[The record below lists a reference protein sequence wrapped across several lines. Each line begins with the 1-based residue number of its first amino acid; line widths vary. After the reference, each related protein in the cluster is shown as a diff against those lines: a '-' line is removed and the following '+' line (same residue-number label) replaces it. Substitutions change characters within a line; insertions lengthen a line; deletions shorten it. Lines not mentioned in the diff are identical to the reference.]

1 MSRISISTLLKSVI
15 AIMAL
20 VIVASTIVTAW
31 DAWSRV
37 RSTDR
42 MADTAE
48 ASVHMFTALANLRLD
63 RTVTTRDL
71 DAEQAFATVNP
82 QILDT
87 RKLEMPALKAAAAA
101 IEAIDFADRK
111 SAASSLRAATDTLT
125 RLHDE
130 SLAALKQPKA
140 ARRAGLIKDYTAGI
154 NAAIALV
161 EQLSDR
167 LTALVKLD
175 DSMVD
180 QLLEI
185 KQLAW
190 SARNVGGDVSVMIS
204 GPLAGQK
211 IAPDAREKYAAAV
224 AGMDRSWAL
233 LRSKMTGLSLPER
246 FNSVVENCQRE
257 LFGADFIALRN
268 KTLNALIAGQPTDY
282 TAGSWSVMS
291 VARLATVE
299 AVAAAALD
307 VAKSHAEN
315 QQAAATR
322 SLWIALAGL
331 AVAVAFAIGMIV
343 MVSRRVV
350 RPLATIN
357 AAMLRLAGGD
367 MQVSVPFGERKD
379 EIGAL
384 AGAMLTFRDS
394 MIETDRLRAEQKAAE
409 ERSIADKQAV
419 AEREAAQKKAA
430 DEKAAAERRAAMLKL
445 AADFESAVGGIVG
458 TVSSSATE
466 LEAAAATLTQTADT
480 TQKLSTAVA
489 AASGQAS
496 GNVQS
501 VASATEEMS
510 SSVGEIGRQVHE
522 SSRIAGQAVQQ
533 AHQTDSRIN
542 ELSQAAAR
550 IGDVVKL
557 ITAIAEQTNLLA
569 LNATIEAARAGE
581 AGKGFAVVAQEV
593 KNLAAQTAKA
603 TGEIGGQ
610 IAGMQTATQDSVSA
624 IKEIGDTIRHISEIA
639 GTIAA
644 AVEEQGAA
652 TAEITRN
659 VQQAARGTTEVAT
672 NIGDVQQGAAE
683 TGSASAQVLASARS
697 LSQDSNHLKTELD
710 RFLATIRAA

>member
-15 AIMAL
+15 AIMA
-20 VIVASTIVTAW
+20 VIIVASTIVTAW

-42 MADTAE
+42 MADTAD

-63 RTVTTRDL
+63 RTATTRDL
-71 DAEQAFATVNP
+71 NAEQAFATINP
-82 QILDT
+82 QVLNT
-87 RKLEMPALKAAAAA
+87 RKVEMPALKAAIKA
-101 IEAIDFADRK
+101 IEAIDYPDRK
-111 SAASSLRAATDTLT
+111 SAASSLRAATETLA
-125 RLHDE
+125 RLHEE
-130 SLAALKQPKA
+130 SLAALKQPKT
-140 ARRAGLIKDYTAGI
+140 ARRAGLAKDYAAGVT
-154 NAAIALV
+154 AAIALL

-167 LTALVKLD
+167 LTELVKLD
-175 DSMVD
+175 DPFVD

-204 GPLAGQK
+204 GPLSGQK
-211 IAPDAREKYAAAV
+211 IAPDAREKFAAAV
-224 AGMDRSWAL
+224 GGMDRSWAL
-233 LRSKMTGLSLPER
+233 LRAKMSGLPLPAR
-246 FNSVVENCQRE
+246 FSTAVETCQRD
-257 LFGADFIALRN
+257 LFGADFVALRI

-291 VARLATVE
+291 VARLATME
-299 AVAAAALD
+299 SVASMALD

-315 QQAAATR
+315 QQAAALR

-350 RPLATIN
+350 RPLAVIN
-357 AAMLRLAGGD
+357 DAMLRLAGGD

-394 MIETDRLRAEQKAAE
+394 MIEADRLRAEQKAAE
-409 ERSIADKQAV
+409 VRAIAEKQAV
-419 AEREAAQKKAA
+419 AEREAAEKKAA
-430 DEKAAAERRAAMLKL
+430 EEKAAAERRAAMLKL
-445 AADFESAVGGIVG
+445 AAEFESAVGGIVD

-480 TQKLSTAVA
+480 TQKLSTTVA

-496 GNVQS
+496 ANVQS

-522 SSRIAGQAVQQ
+522 SSRIAGHAVQQ
-533 AHQTDSRIN
+533 AQQTDNRIN
-542 ELSQAAAR
+542 ELSQAASR

-603 TGEIGGQ
+603 TGEISGQ
-610 IAGMQTATQDSVSA
+610 IAGMQTATQDSVGA

-644 AVEEQGAA
+644 AVEEQGSA

-672 NIGDVQQGAAE
+672 NIGEVQQGAAE

-697 LSQDSNHLKTELD
+697 LSQDSNRLKTELD
-710 RFLATIRAA
+710 RFLSTIRAA